1 MLILFQIKC
10 EDGYIFY
17 ELNFRRLKGT
27 VNICYPQGTLG
38 GSGQRPLVLAQP
50 TPQKAGKRTSHLPV
64 SVPLCLCP
72 LYFFT
77 LMGSYL
83 PYYSTNC

>member
-1 MLILFQIKC
+1 MLILFEIKC

-50 TPQKAGKRTSHLPV
+50 TPQKAGKGLLT
-64 SVPLCLCP
+64 CLCP
-72 LYFFT
+72 CLCVCVLYIF
-77 LMGSYL
+77 SH
-83 PYYSTNC
+83 